1 MWGDVWLPARVCV
14 CVCLCVSRDPPGAFP
29 VSWQP
34 LKSGGVCLTM
44 CKETTFRLRIN
55 PSDRKVRVGGSDL
68 PGGPNTCRAL
78 SSPRE
83 DFLSWS
89 YLHRL
94 TGPDVVPGGARTKAA
109 FLGCPN
115 TAMLSTDFT
124 KCKVERKG
132 NPEIQGSE
140 TVHHSRHRLWAWRG

>member
-44 CKETTFRLRIN
+44 CKETNFRLRMN

-78 SSPRE
+78 SSPCE

-94 TGPDVVPGGARTKAA
+94 TGPDVVPGGAQTKAA

-140 TVHHSRHRLWAWRG
+140 TVHHSRHRL